1 MRLQPNPPRMITVV
15 AAIVLAIVGLVL
27 ALPIAAGVDLL
38 GPVLDVTGR
47 FGLGPTP
54 ETGFLALFL
63 SAALLVVGSLL
74 PGI

>member
-1 MRLQPNPPRMITVV
+1 MITVA
-15 AAIVLAIVGLVL
+15 AAIALAVVGLVL

-38 GPVLDVTGR
+38 QPVLEITGR
-47 FGLGPTP
+47 FGLGATP

>member
-1 MRLQPNPPRMITVV
+1 MITVV
-15 AAIVLAIVGLVL
+15 AAIALAVIGLVL
-27 ALPIAAGVDLL
+27 ALPIAAGVDVLQ
-38 GPVLDVTGR
+38 PVLDITAP
-47 FGLGPTP
+47 FGLGPTR